1 MFRRPVLI
9 FAVVAGVASAV
20 NWSGVAREQPA
31 NVTRKQLMD
40 ADRAFFKA
48 ASERG
53 IDGWMSFMADDAVR
67 IAPIG
72 DKAVTGR
79 QAVRELDS
87 PLFADPGKRL
97 IWEPTDGGTF
107 ADGKHGFTTG
117 RARIVARNDAGADE
131 ATWTGAY
138 VTIWHQAADG
148 SWKVILDTGA
158 GEAVKLKSGSPA
170 N

>member
-1 MFRRPVLI
+1 MFRRPALV
-9 FAVVAGVASAV
+9 FAVVVGVVSAV
-20 NWSGVAREQPA
+20 NWSGIANEQPA
-31 NVTRKQLMD
+31 NAARKQLMD

-48 ASERG
+48 TTERG

-72 DKAVTGR
+72 EKAVTGR
-79 QAVRELDS
+79 TAVRQLDA
-87 PLFADPGKRL
+87 PMFADPKKRL
-97 IWEPTDGGTF
+97 IWEPTDGGPF

-117 RARIVARNDAGADE
+117 RARIVARSDAGAE
-131 ATWTGAY
+131 ETIWSGAY
-138 VTIWHQAADG
+138 VTIWRQAADG

-158 GEAVKLKSGSPA
+158 GEAVKPKVSLPA